1 LVGETSFSHLL
12 SLVKM
17 NEQEEATGSVGR
29 LDGWMGCNQG
39 CQKKETK
46 LSLHRTREK
55 VQRNALTKRKIKCKH
70 KYFHPRSRQ
79 RPFDKPRS

>member
-39 CQKKETK
+39 CQKKG
-46 LSLHRTREK
+46 
-55 VQRNALTKRKIKCKH
+55 NKIELA
-70 KYFHPRSRQ
+70 
-79 RPFDKPRS
+79 